1 MSRILN
7 YLKIERVQLLIAF
20 VFSFVLRVIYLIHFN
35 DPNFINQG
43 DNLQYYTFAKEILN
57 QGIWV
62 KDTSVGSS
70 LAGNWAM
77 LGPGY
82 PLLISCCLFL
92 FGSNFFSVFILN
104 ALLTSTAIIVLYY
117 LTKEIINDNK
127 AAIIILVW
135 GIFYVNFYKYTPFL
149 LKESLV
155 LLLLP
160 TAILF
165 LIKEIK
171 NDKNFSIN
179 ILWFLLTYGYLIHSD
194 ERYFFYFPFIILF
207 FVFKYKN
214 NFRLYI
220 VKQFIILLGVVFLMI
235 PWTIRNYSVYG
246 QVVILTERTTKV
258 TALFWGKDLSKQTN
272 SKVLIGKIED
282 INSYVDSIKN
292 GIIPLALDSTTV
304 ETIKWGITNNL
315 VPHKFDSKEK
325 YCNAVINFWK
335 PTYFN
340 PTYINDGFRKQQW
353 SLGHNLLSLLFYG
366 IFLPFYF
373 IALLYILIKKE
384 DLVLYVI
391 ATIPIIQMII
401 HVGLVHVLE
410 RYRNPIDCFVVI
422 IALWF
427 LIFLSKKMVNYY
439 RRNQ

>member
-1 MSRILN
+1 MKGLLN
-7 YLKIERVQLLIAF
+7 YLKIERVQLILAF
-20 VFSFVLRVIYLIHFN
+20 VFSFVLRVIYLIHFSN
-35 DPNFINQG
+35 PNFINQG

-62 KDTSVGSS
+62 TDTSVNNA

-82 PLLISCCLFL
+82 PLLISCCFFL
-92 FGSNFFSVFILN
+92 FGSNFFPVFILN

-127 AAIIILVW
+127 ATFLILVW
-135 GIFYVNFYKYTPFL
+135 GIFYINFFKYTPFL

-155 LLLLP
+155 FLLLP
-160 TAILF
+160 TSILF
-165 LIKEIK
+165 LIREIK
-171 NDKNFSIN
+171 NDKKVSLN
-179 ILWFLLTYGYLIHSD
+179 ILWFILTYAYLIHSD
-194 ERYFFYFPFIILF
+194 ERYFFYLPFLVLF
-207 FVFKYKN
+207 FVFKYRN
-214 NFRLYI
+214 NFRLYL
-220 VKQFIILLGVVFLMI
+220 VKQIIILLGVAFLMI
-235 PWTIRNYSVYG
+235 PWTIRNYTVYG

-292 GIIPLALDSTTV
+292 GIIPKALDSTTV
-304 ETIKWGITNNL
+304 ETIKWGISNNL
-315 VPHKFDSKEK
+315 VPYKFDTKEK
-325 YCNAVINFWK
+325 YYKAAINFWK
-335 PTYFN
+335 PAYFR
-340 PTYINDGFRKQQW
+340 PAYINDGFRKQQW
-353 SLGHNLLSLLFYG
+353 SLGHNLLSLIFYG

-373 IALLYILIKKE
+373 MALLYIIIKKK

-391 ATIPIIQMII
+391 AAIPLIQMII

-410 RYRNPIDCFVVI
+410 RYRNPVDCFVVI

-427 LIFLSKKMVNYY
+427 LIISSNKMVNYY
-439 RRNQ
+439 CRK